1 MISTKDV
8 DHIANLA
15 RIEISPQ
22 DKAKITGQLSVIL
35 DYVEELSKA
44 PTDEVAPIKQ
54 ISGLKNISRQD
65 EIEKSLAVEK
75 VLSNAPEKEN
85 NFFKT
90 KAVFWIKSHTN
101 VTNLYLCTNKKYMY
115 ICNKF
120 VLFVW
125 PLVGIHGRSSL
136 SWVKF

>member
-1 MISTKDV
+1 MISIKDV

-22 DKAKITGQLSVIL
+22 DQAKIAGQLSGIL

-44 PTDEVAPIKQ
+44 STDEVAPIEQ
-54 ISGLKNISRQD
+54 ISGLKNVGRSD
-65 EIEKSLAVEK
+65 EITESLSVER

-90 KAVFWIKSHTN
+90 KAVF
-101 VTNLYLCTNKKYMY
+101 
-115 ICNKF
+115 
-120 VLFVW
+120 
-125 PLVGIHGRSSL
+125 
-136 SWVKF
+136 